1 LWLSLRLNYAV
12 VHPLM
17 GWGATIQARVKMQ
30 KGAAVQR
37 LQVAKM
43 AQGGPSWQ
51 RFFDGF
57 SVLTM
62 GFRWEFGS
70 DFV

>member
-1 LWLSLRLNYAV
+1 
-12 VHPLM
+12 M
-17 GWGATIQARVKMQ
+17 GWGATIQARVEKQ